1 MENTIL
7 SIRNLHMKYNDN
19 EVLKGINLDV
29 KNGEKII
36 IMGTSGS
43 GKSTMLRCINHLE
56 KATKGSMIF
65 DGKKIEFNNWK
76 KHDIQY
82 VRLNTSM
89 VFQNYNLFAH
99 KTALENV
106 TEGLIHVR
114 KMKKDEAI
122 EIAERYLE
130 KTGMLKWKDSYP
142 SMLSGGQQ
150 QRVGISRALALQPK
164 IIMFDEPTS
173 ALDPE
178 LVGEVLKVMKQVAD
192 EGITM
197 LVVTHEVAFAKEV
210 ADKIAILDQGVIL
223 EMGSPKEILEDS
235 QNKKIR
241 RFFNMLDY
249 KY

>member
-7 SIRNLHMKYNDN
+7 SIRDLHMKYNDN

-56 KATKGSMIF
+56 KATAGEMIF

-99 KTALENV
+99 KTALENI

-114 KMKKDEAI
+114 KMNRHEAI
-122 EIAERYLE
+122 EIAETYLE
-130 KTGMLKWKDSYP
+130 KTGMIEWKDRYP
-142 SMLSGGQQ
+142 SMMSGGQQ
-150 QRVGISRALALQPK
+150 QRVGIARALALQPQ

-178 LVGEVLKVMKQVAD
+178 LVGEVLKVMRQVA
-192 EGITM
+192 EAGITM
-197 LVVTHEVAFAKEV
+197 LVVTHEVAFARDV

-223 EMGSPKEILEDS
+223 EMGSPEEILKNPKNE
-235 QNKKIR
+235 KTRK
-241 RFFNMLDY
+241 FFSMLNH
-249 KY
+249 